1 MICATEGHRKFL
13 LTRVRHLSHHCVKR
27 HIWRHVKDCC
37 HGLKALWR
45 QQPLSA
51 REIHDA
57 VEAELGWS
65 YSSTRKT
72 LERML
77 DKGMVRQALRHGV
90 QVYAAVS
97 DKVDT
102 LAAFAHDFGKRVME
116 IDTPLPVNMF
126 TGSKL
131 VDNDELARLEQLLND
146 WPVDKDAAP

>member
-1 MICATEGHRKFL
+1 MAVPSISE
-13 LTRVRHLSHHCVKR
+13 LSL
-27 HIWRHVKDCC
+27 
-37 HGLKALWR
+37 LKALWR

-65 YSSTRKT
+65 CSSTRKT

-77 DKGMVRQALRHGV
+77 DKGMVRQELRHGV

-131 VDNDELARLEQLLND
+131 VDDDELARLEQLLND

>member
-1 MICATEGHRKFL
+1 MAVPSISE
-13 LTRVRHLSHHCVKR
+13 LSL
-27 HIWRHVKDCC
+27 
-37 HGLKALWR
+37 LKALWR
-45 QQPLSA
+45 QQPMSA

-90 QVYAAVS
+90 QVYAAAS

-116 IDTPLPVNMF
+116 IDTPLPINMF

-131 VDNDELARLEQLLND
+131 VDDDELARLEQLLND
-146 WPVDKDAAP
+146 WPVDKDPAP

>member
-1 MICATEGHRKFL
+1 MAVPSISE
-13 LTRVRHLSHHCVKR
+13 LSL
-27 HIWRHVKDCC
+27 
-37 HGLKALWR
+37 LKALWR

-51 REIHDA
+51 REIHEA

-77 DKGMVRQALRHGV
+77 DKGMVLQELRHGV

-131 VDNDELARLEQLLND
+131 VDDDELARLEQLLND